1 VELHLQRTAWTDYLA
16 LAKPRVVLLHLIT
29 AGAAMFLAAK
39 GSPPVSILLFT
50 LVGGALMVSSS
61 NALNCYIDRYIDG
74 MMVRTR
80 NRPLPAGRLRARQAM
95 AFGVVIGFIGLL
107 ILSQLVSLAAA
118 AMAAGALIYYIVVY
132 TLWLK
137 RRTSWSAVIGSGAG
151 AFPPLIGWIAVTG
164 TVGVT
169 PLILF
174 AVVALWSPPHFW
186 ALAISR
192 RNDFKNVGL
201 GVMPAR
207 NTRRWIVLFS
217 LLLVATSLL
226 LVPIAHLGFIYLGA
240 ACIMGFGFLALALQL
255 LYRAD
260 SHSARRLFSYS
271 IMFLII
277 LFVAMLIDRLVF
289 L

>member
-1 VELHLQRTAWTDYLA
+1 MELHLQRTAWTDYLA

-118 AMAAGALIYYIVVY
+118 TMAAGALIYYIVVY

>member
-1 VELHLQRTAWTDYLA
+1 MELHLQRTAWTDYLA

>member
-118 AMAAGALIYYIVVY
+118 TMAAGALIYYIVVY